1 MRMRSNVSLRSDFD
15 QTEAGLADRLDTIMR
30 GDCVAQLE
38 KLPKHSVDAIFADPP
53 YNLQLGG
60 GLTRP

>member
-15 QTEAGLADRLDTIMR
+15 QTEAGLADRLDTIMK

-38 KLPKHSVDAIFADPP
+38 KTSQTF
-53 YNLQLGG
+53 
-60 GLTRP
+60 R